1 MASMRSLRAWRRAE
15 EGAELIEFMIVF
27 PILMLILAGIMDFG
41 MLLRNYEVVT
51 NAAREGARWVSTHPE
66 NPVGAMARVTAEA
79 ERIGLSPDA
88 VDDSLIMVTFTPN
101 KASYTAGEDVTVSVA
116 HDYQLLFGI
125 VTAIPEISFETSAT
139 MTVLYEE

>member
-1 MASMRSLRAWRRAE
+1 MSIKRILRGERGQGLVEMAMVMPL
-15 EGAELIEFMIVF
+15 L
-27 PILMLILAGIMDFG
+27 LLLALGTADLGLAFRTYIA
-41 MLLRNYEVVT
+41 LT

-66 NPVGAMARVTAEA
+66 NPAGAMARVTEEA
-79 ERIGLSPDA
+79 GRIGLSPDA

-101 KASYTAGEDVTVSVA
+101 KASYTAGENVTVSVA